1 VEEALSMRRATVLGI
16 GLLQTPSTAV
26 HEAGAVRVRVAAGK
40 CWEARAVVLGLSLL
54 LAGCEQPGSVSSAA
68 SSTNQAPTAAATV
81 PATEEPTSQATIP
94 VANGQIAF
102 RRFLSADKTTG
113 AIFTINPDGTGL
125 QQVTSGRR
133 KDGVGTE
140 PSWSPDGE
148 WIVYMVAPGG
158 DLGRA
163 RLAKIRP
170 DGTDA
175 TELSEACTGRCLSDG
190 FPAFAPSG
198 QLLAFERKTRWA
210 SGEGEST
217 AIFVMDA
224 DGANARQITQQGS
237 SSEHPTQYEDLAPTF
252 APSGARIAFERTDLD
267 TFHHAIF
274 TVALDG
280 TGELQITDWSL
291 DASQPDFS
299 PDGEWILFRSNET
312 SPIEGNVWL
321 VRPDGT
327 DAHAVTDSVEGD
339 AKWVSGSFSPDGLF
353 ITNGMAPIV
362 DGQQQNAD
370 VYVMRPDGSEL
381 RNLTDDPDFWDSSP
395 EWGPAS

>member
-1 VEEALSMRRATVLGI
+1 MPVTN
-16 GLLQTPSTAV
+16 GL
-26 HEAGAVRVRVAAGK
+26 
-40 CWEARAVVLGLSLL
+40 
-54 LAGCEQPGSVSSAA
+54 
-68 SSTNQAPTAAATV
+68 
-81 PATEEPTSQATIP
+81 
-94 VANGQIAF
+94 IAF
-102 RRFLSADKTTG
+102 RRFLSADKQTG

-125 QQVTSGRR
+125 QQLTSGRR
-133 KDGVGTE
+133 RDGVGTE

-148 WIVYMVAPGG
+148 WIVYMVAPEG

-175 TELSEACTGRCLSDG
+175 TDLSRCTGRCVSDG

-198 QLLAFERKTRWA
+198 QLIAFERKVTWA

-224 DGANARQITQQGS
+224 DGTNGRQITQQGS

-252 APSGARIAFERTDLD
+252 APSGARIAFERIDLE
-267 TFHHAIF
+267 TYHHAIF
-274 TVALDG
+274 AVGLDG
-280 TGELQITDWSL
+280 TDELQVTPWSL

-299 PDGEWILFRSNET
+299 PDGEWILFRSHET
-312 SPIEGNVWL
+312 SIIEGNVWL

-327 DAHAVTDSVEGD
+327 DAHAVTNSVEGE
-339 AKWVSGSFSPDGLF
+339 AKWVSGSFSPDGLY
-353 ITNGMAPIV
+353 ITNGRAAIL

-370 VYVMRPDGSEL
+370 VYIMRLDGSDL
-381 RNLTDDPDFWDSSP
+381 RNLTDDPKFWDSSP
-395 EWGPAS
+395 EWGPAP

>member
-1 VEEALSMRRATVLGI
+1 MRRATVLGI

-40 CWEARAVVLGLSLL
+40 RSQARAVVLGLSLL
-54 LAGCEQPGSVSSAA
+54 LAGCEQPGSVSSDA
-68 SSTNQAPTAAATV
+68 SSTNQAPTPAATV
-81 PATEEPTSQATIP
+81 PATEEPTSQATVP
-94 VANGQIAF
+94 VTNGRIAF

-125 QQVTSGRR
+125 QQLTSGRR

-148 WIVYMVAPGG
+148 WIVYMVAPEG

-175 TELSEACTGRCLSDG
+175 TDLSGTCTGRCRSDG
-190 FPAFAPSG
+190 FPAFAPSV
-198 QLLAFERKTRWA
+198 QLIAFERKMEMA

-224 DGANARQITQQGS
+224 AGTNPWQITQRGS
-237 SSEHPTQYEDLAPTF
+237 NSEHPTQYEDLAPTF
-252 APSGARIAFERTDLD
+252 APSGARIAFERTDLE
-267 TFHHAIF
+267 TYHHAIF
-274 TVALDG
+274 TVGLDG
-280 TGELQITDWSL
+280 TDELQVTPWSL

-299 PDGEWILFRSNET
+299 PDGAWILFRSNET
-312 SPIEGNVWL
+312 SATEGNVWL
-321 VRPDGT
+321 VHPDGT
-327 DAHAVTDSVEGD
+327 SAHAITDSVAEQ
-339 AKWVSGSFSPDGLF
+339 AKWVSGSFSPDGLY
-353 ITNGMAPIV
+353 ITNGRAPIV
-362 DGQQQNAD
+362 NGEQQNAD
-370 VYVMRPDGSEL
+370 VYVMGLDGSEL
-381 RNLTDDPDFWDSSP
+381 RNLTDDADFWDSSP